1 MRSPAQRAA
10 VLCVTIAASVPVFA
24 SEAKAQD
31 LTRAPQSEVTEQAIL
46 PVLAID
52 LRAADTSQPVRFKL
66 PEQPVARQ
74 TTAPSATWKISKL
87 QNSPARRPNRAAFI
101 LMSAA
106 VYGAATLDMHE
117 TMSLRPNLIEH
128 DPLARPFT
136 RLAPPEYYACGY
148 ALTTAV
154 NLIAW
159 RMMRSARWHDAW
171 WLPQATSIAGND
183 WGYTSTLGRLAAEKA
198 KYAAKRR

>member
-1 MRSPAQRAA
+1 MRSPAQRFA
-10 VLCVTIAASVPVFA
+10 VLSLAIAASVPVFA
-24 SEAKAQD
+24 LETKAQD
-31 LTRAPQSEVTEQAIL
+31 LTHAPQREATATVTTPTPTLNSSAS
-46 PVLAID
+46 
-52 LRAADTSQPVRFKL
+52 DTSQPVRFRL
-66 PEQPVARQ
+66 PEQPLARQ

-87 QNSPARRPNRAAFI
+87 QSPPARRPNRAAFI

-159 RMMRSARWHDAW
+159 RMMRSARWHRVW
-171 WLPQATSIAGND
+171 WLPQAASIAGND

-198 KYAAKRR
+198 NYAAKRQ